1 MYEMLAKPDVMKNQ
15 GTSKKNLINE
25 LSKLRQRLSR
35 MEALEA
41 ERKKVEEEL
50 SIAHDALNSSVNG
63 VIITNLEGHIKYV
76 NPAFLKIFGYKEKSE
91 ILKKNAVDLFPSR
104 DVKKFADVKAI
115 IDETRGETEEF
126 IAKHQNGTKFH
137 VEVSSSIVTDNEGNI
152 VGRMASFLDI
162 TERKQANKAIQDSKK
177 QIRVLSSK
185 LFEAE
190 ENERKSIA
198 QDLHDI
204 LGSSLTAIKYR
215 LEKHIAGV
223 PQNTERAS
231 LEQVISMVRNTM
243 KETKRISRNLRPPIL
258 DDLGIL
264 ATINWLCREFQEVYA
279 DININKSLEIDEDS
293 VPEPLKIVIYK
304 LLTEALNNI
313 AKHARASLVEI
324 SLKKTGGN
332 VDLLIEDNGRGFD
345 FEEISYETF
354 EAEGFG
360 LASMKERAE
369 IFGGS
374 FEICTDKGKGTKI
387 RALWPCK

>member
-1 MYEMLAKPDVMKNQ
+1 MHTEPDVMKNQ

-25 LSKLRQRLSR
+25 LSKLRQRLSQ

-91 ILKKNAVDLFPSR
+91 ILRKNAAELFPSR

-137 VEVSSSIVTDNEGNI
+137 VEVSSSIVTDNEGNM

-162 TERKQANKAIQDSKK
+162 TERMQANKAIQDSKR

-190 ENERKSIA
+190 ENERKAIA

-204 LGSSLTAIKYR
+204 LGSSLTAIKYS
-215 LEKHIAGV
+215 LEKHIASL
-223 PQNTERAS
+223 PQNTEQAS
-231 LEQVISMVRNTM
+231 LDQVISMVRNTM

-264 ATINWLCREFQEVYA
+264 ATIKWLCREFQEVYA
-279 DININKSLEIDEDS
+279 DITIKKSLEIDEDS
-293 VPEPLKIVIYK
+293 VPDSLKIVIYK

-313 AKHARASLVEI
+313 AKHAHASLVQL
-324 SLKKTGGN
+324 SLKKRGAN
-332 VDLLIEDNGRGFD
+332 VELFIEDNGRGFD
-345 FEEISYETF
+345 FEEMSYQIF

-374 FEICTDKGKGTKI
+374 FEICTGKGKGTKI
-387 RALWPCK
+387 RVLWPSK